1 MSDDLD
7 PETQHAVGRTRKVR
21 RPGRRRPGGPPPRAP
36 EMVAR
41 RLDPP
46 HPTGEGPQGERGPH
60 KPNALVWVDAPPLAP
75 VALGPRRPQLRVG
88 RTHAD
93 ITLPHKEV
101 SRRHAVIRVEGR
113 TVLVE
118 DLGSSNGT
126 YLNHVLLRA
135 PAEVR
140 PGDKLGIGPYELRIL
155 DAPPAAA
162 ASDMDATAIISTLSG
177 DLSEVGGVELFQDI
191 EFNQR
196 SGTLEVRSRRSLG
209 ILELRE
215 GHPIS
220 ARFDDLGGR
229 EAMLAVLAL
238 RQGHFTFHSGE
249 PKGDPLP
256 FRLSALLLDYARA
269 QDEQGR

>member
-1 MSDDLD
+1 
-7 PETQHAVGRTRKVR
+7 
-21 RPGRRRPGGPPPRAP
+21 
-36 EMVAR
+36 MVAR
-41 RLDPP
+41 RIDRDP
-46 HPTGEGPQGERGPH
+46 GAKSESGPH
-60 KPNALVWVDAPPLAP
+60 KPNALVWIDAPPLAP
-75 VALGPRRPQLRVG
+75 VALGPRRPQLKVG
-88 RTHAD
+88 RTNAD

-135 PAEVR
+135 PAELR

-155 DAPPAAA
+155 DAPPATA

-177 DLSEVGGVELFQDI
+177 DLSEVAGVELFQDI

-209 ILELRE
+209 IVELRE

-229 EAMLAVLAL
+229 EALLAILAL
-238 RQGHFTFHSGE
+238 RQGHFAFHSGE